1 MCDMRA
7 LGGPGKKGV
16 EGRRSLYSWNRPGRL
31 DKRRAADGLVPVS
44 SFFARAKGA
53 GDGPSSQESLS
64 ARAGASEPKCQHV
77 TNRKAIMLPLL
88 PYVERSG

>member
-1 MCDMRA
+1 MCDMQA

-16 EGRRSLYSWNRPGRL
+16 EGRRSLYSWNRRGRL

-44 SFFARAKGA
+44 RAKGA

-88 PYVERSG
+88 PYVECSG